1 MYKLL
6 LIAVVTILLAS
17 CRKRTLF
24 EQISSSGSGVTF
36 NNQITEN
43 DSINP
48 IDNATVYNGG
58 GVGIGDFNN
67 DGLPDIYF
75 TGNMVPNKLYL
86 NKGNFIF
93 EDVTAAAGVDGK
105 GRWGKGISVID
116 INNDGLPDIYW
127 LN

>member
-1 MYKLL
+1 MKRLL
-6 LIAVVTILLAS
+6 TCLTTAILLSS
-17 CRKRTLF
+17 CKQHTLF
-24 EQISSSGSGVTF
+24 EQIPSSVTSITF
-36 NNQITEN
+36 NNLITEN

-86 NKGNFIF
+86 NRGHFKF
-93 EDVTAAAGVDGK
+93 EDVTAKAGVDGK
-105 GRWGKGISVID
+105 GRWGKG
-116 INNDGLPDIYW
+116 
-127 LN
+127 